1 MSILRCSLF
10 ALGLGLLLTAC
21 DEPPKSDAAASA
33 SAASVASTA
42 PAATSAAAPA
52 PTPEAEKPAPPKVTK
67 KLEDCAKGPNVT
79 FDQKELEDEIR
90 KKLQK
95 PDGVVTKAD
104 LKKVKSLNL
113 SQVKMAGVDV
123 CIFSELT
130 GLKDLFLG
138 PGDYDDISPV
148 AYAKDLESLAASR
161 NQVKD
166 LTPVAKLTKLD
177 RLDLGKTQVSD
188 LKPIAGLTTL
198 TELALDDCPVE
209 DVSPLVKLT
218 KLEKL
223 SIQRT
228 KVKDASP
235 LKALKKLKFLY
246 VAGTPADEDGMTL
259 APVRGNGTKVFN

>member
-1 MSILRCSLF
+1 MSILRRSLPV
-10 ALGLGLLLTAC
+10 LGLVLSLSAC
-21 DEPPKSDAAASA
+21 DDPPKTDTAASA
-33 SAASVASTA
+33 SAAPAHSVAPPPA
-42 PAATSAAAPA
+42 PTQAPEAAPA
-52 PTPEAEKPAPPKVTK
+52 APPKVTK
-67 KLEDCAKGPNVT
+67 KLEDCPKGPNVE
-79 FDQKELEDEIR
+79 FEQKEIEAEIR

-95 PDGVVTKAD
+95 PDGALTQAD

-113 SQVKMAGVDV
+113 SNVKLAGLDV
-123 CIFSELT
+123 CVFSQLT

-138 PGDYDDISPV
+138 PGEYDDLSPI
-148 AYAKDLESLAASR
+148 AAAKDLESLAASR

-166 LTPVAKLTKLD
+166 LTPIAKLTKLD
-177 RLDLGKTQVSD
+177 RLDLGRSQVSD
-188 LKPIAGLTTL
+188 LKPIAGLTSL

-209 DVSPLVKLT
+209 DVSPLVKMT

-246 VAGTPADEDGMTL
+246 VNGTPADEDGLTL
-259 APVRGNGTKVFN
+259 APVRGNGTKVIN

>member
-1 MSILRCSLF
+1 MSILRSSISV
-10 ALGLGLLLTAC
+10 LGLVFLLGAC
-21 DEPPKSDAAASA
+21 DDPPKADAAASA
-33 SAASVASTA
+33 AA
-42 PAATSAAAPA
+42 PASAAPA
-52 PTPEAEKPAPPKVTK
+52 PTPTPTPQAEKPPPPKVTK
-67 KLEDCAKGPNVT
+67 KLEDCPKGPNVE
-79 FDQKELEDEIR
+79 FDQKEIEAEIR

-95 PDGVVTKAD
+95 PDGAITGTD

-113 SQVKMAGVDV
+113 SNVKLAGLDICV
-123 CIFSELT
+123 FSQLT

-138 PGDYDDISPV
+138 PGDYDDLSPI
-148 AYAKDLESLAASR
+148 AGAKDLESLAASR

-166 LTPVAKLTKLD
+166 LTPLAKLTKLD
-177 RLDLGKTQVSD
+177 RLDLGRSQVVD
-188 LKPIAGLTTL
+188 LKPIAELTSL

-209 DVSPLVKLT
+209 DISPLVKLT

-246 VAGTPADEDGMTL
+246 VNGTPADEDGMTL

>member
-1 MSILRCSLF
+1 MSILRSSISV
-10 ALGLGLLLTAC
+10 LGVVFLLAAC
-21 DEPPKSDAAASA
+21 DDPPKPDAAASA
-33 SAASVASTA
+33 AAA
-42 PAATSAAAPA
+42 PSAAPA
-52 PTPEAEKPAPPKVTK
+52 PTPAPTPTPQAEKPPPPKVTK
-67 KLEDCAKGPNVT
+67 KLEDCPKGPNVE
-79 FDQKELEDEIR
+79 FDQKEIEAEIR

-95 PDGVVTKAD
+95 PDGAITAAD

-113 SQVKMAGVDV
+113 SSVKLAGLDV
-123 CIFSELT
+123 CVFSQLT

-138 PGDYDDISPV
+138 PGDYDDLSPI
-148 AYAKDLESLAASR
+148 AGAKDLESLAASR

-166 LTPVAKLTKLD
+166 LTPLAKMTKLD
-177 RLDLGKTQVSD
+177 RLDLGRSQVSD
-188 LKPIAGLTTL
+188 LKPIAELTNL

-209 DVSPLVKLT
+209 DISPLVKMT

-246 VAGTPADEDGMTL
+246 VNGTPADEDGMTL

>member
-1 MSILRCSLF
+1 MSILRSSMAAF
-10 ALGLGLLLTAC
+10 GLLVLLGAC
-21 DEPPKSDAAASA
+21 EDPPKPDAAAASA
-33 SAASVASTA
+33 TPS
-42 PAATSAAAPA
+42 AAPA
-52 PTPEAEKPAPPKVTK
+52 PTPTSAPAPEAEKPPPPKVTK
-67 KLEDCAKGPNVT
+67 RLEDCPKGPNVT
-79 FDQKELEDEIR
+79 FDQKEIEAEIR

-95 PDGVVTKAD
+95 PDGAITGAD

-113 SQVKMAGVDV
+113 SNVKLAGLDV
-123 CIFSELT
+123 CVFSQLT

-138 PGDYDDISPV
+138 PGDFDDLSPI
-148 AYAKDLESLAASR
+148 ASAKDLESLAASR

-166 LTPVAKLTKLD
+166 LTPLAKLSKLD
-177 RLDLGKTQVSD
+177 RLDLGRTQVSD
-188 LKPIAGLTTL
+188 LKPIAGLTSL

-209 DVSPLVKLT
+209 DLSPLVQMT

-246 VAGTPADEDGMTL
+246 VNGTPADEDGITL
-259 APVRGNGTKVFN
+259 APVRGNGTKVFSN

>member
-1 MSILRCSLF
+1 MSILRSSIPL
-10 ALGLGLLLTAC
+10 LGLALVLAAC
-21 DEPPKSDAAASA
+21 EDPAKPDAAASA
-33 SAASVASTA
+33 A
-42 PAATSAAAPA
+42 PAASLAPAPPPKPA

-67 KLEDCAKGPNVT
+67 KLEDCPKGPNVE
-79 FDQKELEDEIR
+79 FAQKEIEAEIR

-95 PDGVVTKAD
+95 PDGPLTNAE

-113 SQVKMAGVDV
+113 SNVKLAGLDV
-123 CIFSELT
+123 CVFSQLT

-138 PGDYDDISPV
+138 PGEYDDLSPI
-148 AYAKDLESLAASR
+148 AGAKDLESLAASR

-166 LTPVAKLTKLD
+166 LTPIAKLTKLD
-177 RLDLGKTQVSD
+177 RLDLGRSQVAD
-188 LKPIAGLTTL
+188 LKPIAGLTSL

-209 DVSPLVKLT
+209 DLSPLVKLT

-246 VAGTPADEDGMTL
+246 VNGTPADEDGMTL